1 MHALFTFLIIMLC
14 LATLVMCIKSVF
26 SDSDKVT
33 RAETVA
39 KCVAAL
45 TVFTASVI
53 AIKYAET
60 ILAMPLISTLYIPLF
75 NKKSLL
81 ADLHK
86 LYDWLFAKPYEN
98 MYNVRTTA
106 EQVIVSI
113 KDKDIC
119 IHDLHGNQ
127 LYRKYTLLA
136 GKDRIIGTMHPKDYD
151 EKTITR

>member
-1 MHALFTFLIIMLC
+1 MVYIMIMLC
-14 LATLVMCIKSVF
+14 MLLVVACIRNVLDHRHKT
-26 SDSDKVT
+26 T
-33 RAETVA
+33 RAETVL
-39 KCVAAL
+39 KCVAAIS
-45 TVFTASVI
+45 VFTSSVV
-53 AIKYAET
+53 AAKAVGT
-60 ILAMPLISTLYIPLF
+60 PLVMPLISTLYIPLF
-75 NKKSLL
+75 NKESLL

-119 IHDLHGNQ
+119 IHDLHGNE
-127 LYRKYTLLA
+127 LYRKYTFLA